1 MYYCKSCKALCFGN
15 ELPYDGCK
23 HKLAE
28 LKDVNEPVRLCVI
41 GGTER
46 ALLSGL
52 LTSAE
57 IPFMEENVLPM
68 GLANELV
75 TGYDVKLSNINI
87 LVPFSALPEASELL
101 SSIETVENKIEPH
114 LEEIKAEIIRLQE
127 PKPEEEGSK
136 MSPALRT
143 TIKVV
148 TAILFLILIAVA
160 VIGTDKLTEWLKSL
174 F

>member
-1 MYYCKSCKALCFGN
+1 MYYCKICKELCFGT

-46 ALLSGL
+46 AMLSGML
-52 LTSAE
+52 KDAE
-57 IPFMEENVLPM
+57 IPFVEQNTQPM
-68 GLANELV
+68 GLANEMV
-75 TGYDVKLSNINI
+75 TGYDVKLSNINM

-114 LEEIKAEIIRLQE
+114 MEEIKAEISRLSDQGAEQE
-127 PKPEEEGSK
+127 EKK

-143 TIKVV
+143 TIKII
-148 TAILFLILIAVA
+148 TALAFLILIGVA
-160 VIGTDKLTEWLKSL
+160 VIGTDKITEWIRSL